1 MERGWVSSHGSWE
14 ERKKQRRICSGL
26 KWSPSNI
33 QGCWDMANKCAVR
46 MFTWLFLKGILA
58 PDPYT
63 WTLIHSLLTTPVTQ
77 TTWQLGPAPPTWLH
91 IPSKGIIPPTKNKQ
105 FWRFPQMI
113 CGRWDGQGEW
123 EKTAVRWEG
132 PLSPPPIIVN
142 GFWESWSW
150 LWVGSGAKVKD
161 GGWGQPRK
169 GTWGC
174 IWRWRERKKGVW
186 AILTPLKTNVSGL
199 SNPTSIKI

>member
-33 QGCWDMANKCAVR
+33 QGCWDMAHKCAVR

-91 IPSKGIIPPTKNKQ
+91 IPSKGIISPTKNKQ

-113 CGRWDGQGEW
+113 RGRWDGQGEW

-132 PLSPPPIIVN
+132 PLSPPPPSLWMD
-142 GFWESWSW
+142 FESPGLDCGLGLVRKLRMVAEDSQ
-150 LWVGSGAKVKD
+150 GKEHEAAF
-161 GGWGQPRK
+161 GGGERGRK
-169 GTWGC
+169 
-174 IWRWRERKKGVW
+174 
-186 AILTPLKTNVSGL
+186 VSGL
-199 SNPTSIKI
+199 S